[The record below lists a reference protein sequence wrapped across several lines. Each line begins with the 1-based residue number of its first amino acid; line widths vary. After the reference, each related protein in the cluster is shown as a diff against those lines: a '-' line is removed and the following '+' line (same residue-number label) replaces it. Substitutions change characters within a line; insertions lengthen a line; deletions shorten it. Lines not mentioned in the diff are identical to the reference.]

1 MKTTLFVLALLLAGT
16 AGLRQKDEAEDLAND
31 EDTRTA
37 EDASEEL
44 DESGYTPNP
53 RESRKVAGQPQKSA
67 KGKATAAGKW
77 KDSKEQR
84 KGDLLKEAGYDANTK
99 ATYDADNKFA
109 SVTRSMGGGA
119 AGAAGLKQKLSEHF
133 STLENRMNE
142 KAGVESGESGDDSDA
157 QAAKASAELKAFGAP
172 TGVAD
177 IMEKVA
183 GLADKDLGLKKAGRT
198 TMPDF
203 TKFATD
209 LKQGL
214 LGLFSGNGGYH
225 TSGSLK

>member
-37 EDASEEL
+37 ED
-44 DESGYTPNP
+44 ESGYTPNP
-53 RESRKVAGQPQKSA
+53 RESRKIAGQPQKSA
-67 KGKATAAGKW
+67 KGAATAAGKW
-77 KDSKEQR
+77 KDSKEQL

-133 STLENRMNE
+133 ATLEVRMNE
-142 KAGVESGESGDDSDA
+142 KAGVESDDSGDDSGA
-157 QAAKASAELKAFGAP
+157 QAAKASAELKAFGNP

-177 IMEKVA
+177 IMEKAA
-183 GLADKDLGLKKAGRT
+183 GLADSTLGLKNKGKDRIT
-198 TMPDF
+198 LPDF

-225 TSGSLK
+225 TSSELK